1 MPIEHITSFSGL
13 NMRMEGSFGTA
24 STTGFLNL
32 AVHKDSPT
40 GPAGIRRLSE
50 SNMISYNFGVY
61 ATGSSNIA
69 VGMRYS
75 LIGGRFNTGQT
86 YTSAFFTLRT
96 GPRELDA
103 TQYAII
109 GTLKC
114 QPSSYADFYGGTC
127 LFPYDNVDPGV
138 DSFRFGYR
146 IRQRNSQTN
155 TIPLITICSCTTS
168 PPTAIGSTSIDKG
181 HDCYLEFE
189 WTRTGATV
197 GSQYYGV
204 LKIYVDDAVINTI
217 TNPTY
222 DPRFCGWYK
231 ECYTT
236 QTQVGSTLTYVDDFE
251 VYDMYF
257 QRVKS
262 AADTRPGPLTS
273 VVCAVPATDASVEFT
288 RPSGYNSNA
297 SVASGPM
304 RADNI
309 NTLIAPYDPL
319 RFLSATAIGQQDM
332 YNIDGTAIK
341 SRVSNIAAVVARS
354 WARNT
359 GSGLRG
365 HTSHLAAGGVEATPG
380 FATILQANETNYGY
394 RTSWTPPISVNPAT
408 GQRWIPADLD
418 TVTIGAKLDT

>member
-13 NMRMEGSFGTA
+13 DMRMDGSFGTA
-24 STTGFLNL
+24 SITGYTNL
-32 AVHKDSPT
+32 SVNKDSLA
-40 GPAGIRRLSE
+40 GPSGIRRFSE

-155 TIPLITICSCTTS
+155 TIPLLTICTCSTS
-168 PPTAIGSTSIDKG
+168 PPTAIGSTSIGKG
-181 HDCYLEFE
+181 QDCFLEFE

-197 GSQYYGV
+197 GSTYYGV
-204 LKIYVDDAVINTI
+204 LKVYVDDIVINTL

-231 ECYTT
+231 ECYTNT
-236 QTQVGSTLTYVDDFE
+236 TQVGANLTYVDDFE

-257 QRVKS
+257 QRVTS
-262 AADTRPGPLTS
+262 PADTRPGPLTS
-273 VVCAVPATDASVEFT
+273 VVCALPVSDASVEFT

-297 SVASGPM
+297 SVAAGRM
-304 RADNI
+304 KADNVV
-309 NTLIAPYDPL
+309 TYVAPFDPL
-319 RFLSATAIGQQDM
+319 RYLSATAIGQQDM
-332 YNIDGTAIK
+332 YNIDATAIK

-354 WARNT
+354 WARNS
-359 GSGLRG
+359 GAGLRG
-365 HTSHLAAGGVEATPG
+365 HTSRLAAGGVEATPG
-380 FATILQANETNYGY
+380 FATSLPANEANYGY
-394 RTSWTPPISVNPAT
+394 RASWTAALLVNPAT